1 MILLGINEDHNSTA
15 AIIKDGEVVACASE
29 ERFTRTKNDMGYPK
43 KAIDS
48 VLEIAGVSGEE
59 VDYALYAS
67 LICAP
72 LEIRLK
78 RSATF
83 KIKDYIREMHE
94 YWKPVL
100 LQKKSYFRHLG
111 LSLELVSPKAKFL

>member
-1 MILLGINEDHNSTA
+1 MILLGINEDHSGTA
-15 AIIKDGEVVACASE
+15 AIIIDGTVIACASE
-29 ERFTRTKNDMGYPK
+29 ERFTRLKNDMGYPK

-72 LEIRLK
+72 LEMRLK
-78 RSATF
+78 RSTTF
-83 KIKDYIREMHE
+83 KIKDYI
-94 YWKPVL
+94 
-100 LQKKSYFRHLG
+100 
-111 LSLELVSPKAKFL
+111 PKHFNY